1 MKRLLL
7 LIAFLPPSISIAQ
20 HSGIPYTGEAFSL
33 RGRIVG
39 FLFVALVGLL
49 DWIINGLRLKKCSQC
64 SNSKGLS
71 KDSVLLSGE
80 QKSDLQNKYPLRIKG
95 IGLNSLNV
103 SDFDVVETRTLC
115 SACGYEI
122 ETKLKKARSNR
133 T

>member
-20 HSGIPYTGEAFSL
+20 SSGIPDTGRAFSL
-33 RGRIVG
+33 RELIVL
-39 FLFVALVGLL
+39 FLFVALVVLI
-49 DWIINGLRLKKCSQC
+49 DWIINWLRLEKCSQC
-64 SNSKGLS
+64 NKSKGFS
-71 KDSVLLSGE
+71 KESVLLSGE
-80 QKSDLQNKYPLRIKG
+80 QKSYLQEKYPHRFKG

-122 ETKLKKARSNR
+122 ETKLKKARCK
-133 T
+133 

>member
-20 HSGIPYTGEAFSL
+20 HLPYPGEGFSL
-33 RGRIVG
+33 RGLIVL
-39 FLFVALVGLL
+39 FLFVALVVLI
-49 DWIINGLRLKKCSQC
+49 DWIINWLRLEKCSQC
-64 SNSKGLS
+64 NKSKGFS
-71 KDSVLLSGE
+71 KESVLLSGE
-80 QKSDLQNKYPLRIKG
+80 QKSYLQEKYPHRFKG

-122 ETKLKKARSNR
+122 ETKLKKARCK
-133 T
+133 

>member
-49 DWIINGLRLKKCSQC
+49 DWIINGLRLK
-64 SNSKGLS
+64 NVA
-71 KDSVLLSGE
+71 SVVTPRA
-80 QKSDLQNKYPLRIKG
+80 Y
-95 IGLNSLNV
+95 
-103 SDFDVVETRTLC
+103 
-115 SACGYEI
+115 
-122 ETKLKKARSNR
+122 LKKVFY
-133 T
+133 

>member
-20 HSGIPYTGEAFSL
+20 SSGIPDTGRAFSL
-33 RGRIVG
+33 RELIVL
-39 FLFVALVGLL
+39 FLFVALVVLI
-49 DWIINGLRLKKCSQC
+49 DWIINWLRLEKCSQC
-64 SNSKGLS
+64 NKSKGFS
-71 KDSVLLSGE
+71 KESVLLSGE
-80 QKSDLQNKYPLRIKG
+80 QKSYLQEKYPHRFKG

-122 ETKLKKARSNR
+122 ETKLKKARR
-133 T
+133 K